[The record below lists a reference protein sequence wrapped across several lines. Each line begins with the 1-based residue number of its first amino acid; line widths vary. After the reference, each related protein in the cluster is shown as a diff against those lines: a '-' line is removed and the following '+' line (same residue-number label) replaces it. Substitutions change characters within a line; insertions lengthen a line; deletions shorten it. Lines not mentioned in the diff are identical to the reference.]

1 LCAAFGPAEVQLDGD
16 QPAQTTMI
24 GEQAKGVVRAIDYH
38 PLLTPNETGSAPHLQ
53 QKSLNIAKDG
63 GF

>member
-1 LCAAFGPAEVQLDGD
+1 LCAAFGPAEDQLDRD

-24 GEQAKGVVRAIDYH
+24 GEQTKGVVRAIDYH
-38 PLLTPNETGSAPHLQ
+38 PLLTPNEAGSATHLQ
-53 QKSLNIAKDG
+53 QKSLHVAKDG